1 LYILIIIHKHTHD
14 SFLCVLIY
22 RQSIELYIQFQVG
35 EIKFKIELIP
45 LVLKTFFFH
54 HLPFMLQCILDLALK
69 CLFVTYASHLI
80 PTTFTML
87 KMNSVLVNKF
97 NRKFNYRIIRLL
109 FRITLSLKLLIFLEW
124 TNFFWIF
131 FLIFLTFFKLLK
143 IKIFWKNCL

>member
-1 LYILIIIHKHTHD
+1 MERCKNLYFCIHLSSYKHIYD
-14 SFLCVLIY
+14 SFSCVLFH

-35 EIKFKIELIP
+35 KIKFKIELIP

-69 CLFVTYASHLI
+69 CLFVTYASHFI

-87 KMNSVLVNKF
+87 KMNSILVNKL

-109 FRITLSLKLLIFLEW
+109 FRITLSLKLSIFWNEQ
-124 TNFFWIF
+124 IF
-131 FLIFLTFFKLLK
+131 FVIECTVSSF
-143 IKIFWKNCL
+143 